1 MRAVE
6 VDTLVN
12 EGAGT
17 GKVAAQ
23 QARVAAADKER
34 HVENTR
40 AGNERD
46 EAQP

>member
-1 MRAVE
+1 MCAIG
-6 VDTLVN
+6 VDNLVN

-23 QARVAAADKER
+23 QARVAAADMER